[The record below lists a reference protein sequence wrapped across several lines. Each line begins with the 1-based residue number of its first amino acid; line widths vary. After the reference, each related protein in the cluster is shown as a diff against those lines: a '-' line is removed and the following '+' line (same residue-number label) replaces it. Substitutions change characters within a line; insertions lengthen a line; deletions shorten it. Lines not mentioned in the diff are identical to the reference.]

1 MRTNGLVFHC
11 NDLSLVA
18 EYKALFDFFSRIP
31 DLICCISFYS
41 GMIMIA
47 YWKLT
52 THANMGNGTKLDEAK
67 QKQNDRV
74 CTHTHTSMP
83 SFLTVH
89 GRVL

>member
-1 MRTNGLVFHC
+1 MV
-11 NDLSLVA
+11 
-18 EYKALFDFFSRIP
+18 
-31 DLICCISFYS
+31 
-41 GMIMIA
+41 A

-52 THANMGNGTKLDEAK
+52 THANMSNGTKLDEAK

-89 GRVL
+89 GHLLEHILAHGQDSIVVGLDRIVLELNNTLSVTDKKRTGSK